1 MNDKCAAVAI
11 VLIALGQPLLAQR
24 LSIDAAVRTSDKSYV
39 QATGEATVSAKPD
52 QATIEIGVVTQ
63 GATAEAA
70 AAQNARQTEAVLE
83 DLRKILSGSDQL
95 KTVGYSVRPNFQI
108 PKPGASATIGSYT
121 ATNDVVVTV
130 SDLARVGKVIDA
142 ALLSGANR
150 VQRLQFG
157 LKDPQAARSQALRQA
172 ATQAKASAEAIA
184 SGLGLHVVRVLSA
197 EEYQD
202 PEEFG
207 LAKKAP
213 PPPPT
218 AAPATQVE
226 AGNLEVSATIVLRV
240 EVAP

>member
-95 KTVGYSVRPNFQI
+95 KTAGYSVRPNFQI
-108 PKPGASATIGSYT
+108 PKPGGSATIGSYT

-150 VQRLQFG
+150 VDR
-157 LKDPQAARSQALRQA
+157 KS
-172 ATQAKASAEAIA
+172 
-184 SGLGLHVVRVLSA
+184 VV
-197 EEYQD
+197 
-202 PEEFG
+202 
-207 LAKKAP
+207 
-213 PPPPT
+213 
-218 AAPATQVE
+218 
-226 AGNLEVSATIVLRV
+226 
-240 EVAP
+240 